1 MKYFLIPNYL
11 INYNLDQSILKILQI
26 VLILRKIRII
36 LYVYLFY
43 FFEFNNK
50 IEPNIPITNQ
60 VNDDSDCN
68 TYYYII

>member
-1 MKYFLIPNYL
+1 MLQPHHPQYSFLLTEFSEDTTATDP
-11 INYNLDQSILKILQI
+11 
-26 VLILRKIRII
+26 
-36 LYVYLFY
+36 